1 MNHRKS
7 VTLLALVLATAVGA
21 APGRSTTPPAPSI
34 ATNDIAIVV
43 PTSNPI
49 SNLSLSE
56 LRRIYMGER
65 RYWKSGSAVVVLM
78 RAHGSSEREV
88 MLRVVF
94 QMDDDQYDQYWVGKI
109 KQAEATRPPAE
120 LFSFGMISQGVEN
133 IPGAIGFMSAKDVR
147 NSHLKVLRIGGL
159 LPGDRGYPLR

>member
-1 MNHRKS
+1 MGIPKHAARSRRSAGKRHLCPDQLHILRIAAMNHRKS

-94 QMDDDQYDQYWVGKI
+94 QMDDDQYEQYWVGK
-109 KQAEATRPPAE
+109 
-120 LFSFGMISQGVEN
+120 
-133 IPGAIGFMSAKDVR
+133 
-147 NSHLKVLRIGGL
+147 
-159 LPGDRGYPLR
+159 